1 MFKRL
6 PPLKA
11 LRAFEAAARHGSFT
25 EAAKELSLTQGAI
38 SYQVRHLESK
48 LGITLFQR
56 SARLVTL
63 TSAGQSLF
71 RTVHRQF
78 RELEDEILSISPGKD
93 QLILTISV
101 STYFVTRWL
110 SARLGNFLT
119 NHPQVTLRLQHSV
132 NDPDFTVEDV
142 DLAIRWGD
150 GNWPGS
156 EAELLIPSPMIAL
169 CSPQLITA
177 ENPLEQLEDLRAQ
190 TFLHDQEGTDKWRDW
205 LQHAGFKDLGSGHGP
220 VIVDP
225 NVRVQSAIDG
235 HGLVLADIL
244 LNEDIVM
251 NRLIKPFDI
260 ELQGFGFHLLYTP
273 AAKRSKAFQLFR
285 QWLLNEADRFNRC
298 QVSVTTVDI

>member
-1 MFKRL
+1 MFERL

-25 EAAKELSLTQGAI
+25 AAARELSLTQGAI
-38 SYQVRHLESK
+38 SYQIRQLESN
-48 LGITLFQR
+48 LDTSLFQR

-63 TSAGQSLF
+63 TDAGQRLM
-71 RTVHRQF
+71 RTVQRVF
-78 RELEDEILSISPGKD
+78 RELEDEIMAISPGR
-93 QLILTISV
+93 QQMILTISV

-110 SARLGNFLT
+110 SARLGNFL
-119 NHPQVTLRLQHSV
+119 NSHPQITLRLQHSV
-132 NDPDFTVEDV
+132 NDPDFTLEDV

-150 GNWPGS
+150 GHYPGG

-177 ENPLEQLEDLRAQ
+177 ENPFARLEDLRTQ
-190 TFLHDQEGTDKWRDW
+190 TFLHDQEGTDKWQEW
-205 LQHAGFKDLGSGHGP
+205 LQLAGLEDMGSGDGP

-244 LNEDIVM
+244 VQDDLESGKLM
-251 NRLIKPFDI
+251 APFEIDL
-260 ELQGFGFHLLYTP
+260 EGYGFHLLYRTEV
-273 AAKRSKAFQLFR
+273 KRRQAFRLFR
-285 QWLLNEADRFNRC
+285 QWLLDEVRADLPG
-298 QVSVTTVDI
+298 